1 MSIMIDEVLSDIDIP
16 AGNRGE
22 NESGRSEEPGPRAF
36 GPSAGGTDFTLRDAI
51 IRLEKRELRL
61 TAD

>member
-1 MSIMIDEVLSDIDIP
+1 MSIMIDEVLSDIDVPVGNTDQGEP
-16 AGNRGE
+16 ARTDAPEASEGGGN
-22 NESGRSEEPGPRAF
+22 A
-36 GPSAGGTDFTLRDAI
+36 ALRDTI

>member
-1 MSIMIDEVLSDIDIP
+1 MSIMIDEVLSDIDVP
-16 AGNRGE
+16 AGNADQGE
-22 NESGRSEEPGPRAF
+22 PARSDAPETSGEGNA
-36 GPSAGGTDFTLRDAI
+36 ALRDTI